1 MDHSQQDS
9 MAQAVLSRQERKADA
24 GLKSLLEQSLIILNQ
39 LGPEFT
45 TDGENLLALQSR
57 LLADR
62 FQLAVLGQFKRGKS
76 TLLNA
81 LLGEELL
88 PTSVLPL
95 TAIPTFLQWGPRLR
109 ARVVYQD
116 GRSAEEFCGEV
127 PAELAAFLAKFV
139 TEEVN
144 PRNRLGISQVEVF
157 HPAPLLKGVVLIDT
171 PGIGSTL
178 RHNTETTL
186 SFLPQCDAALFV
198 VSADPPITEV
208 EVKFL
213 QAILPQ
219 VARLFVVLNKI
230 DYLRETERK
239 TALNFLAQVLNQEV
253 GLKGE
258 IPIFSVSA
266 RQGLEARSSGD
277 SRRWSQSGVEALER
291 YLLDFLAYDRSRAL
305 KQALAQKVADILADV
320 LMRLEISIRSLQLP
334 LTELEERLQLFQQQ
348 LQEAEAQRIIAADL
362 LQGDQRRLAA
372 RLEEQAESLR
382 RGARDHLGEIAK
394 RELARQG
401 DQLDEGAVERVLAE
415 AIPAFFA
422 GQLEALSGEFAQQV
436 AETLRPHEQRA
447 DELVEAI
454 RRGAA
459 ELFEVPYRAPQSV
472 RAFEVR
478 RRPYWVT
485 QRPDASLT
493 SISAGLAERLLPAH
507 LHRVRAAKRLMAQV
521 ESLVLQNVENLRW
534 ATRQNLDQAFRRF
547 AASLEERLQETIAAT
562 QGAIQAAW
570 TKRQESAPA
579 VSAEVKRLESVAAEL
594 RQVQARLEKANLWS

>member
-1 MDHSQQDS
+1 MDHSQRDT

-266 RQGLEARSSGD
+266 RQGLEARNSGD
-277 SRRWSQSGVEALER
+277 SQRWSQSGVEALER

-320 LMRLEISIRSLQLP
+320 LMRLEISIHSLQLP

-485 QRPDASLT
+485 QRPDAPLT

-547 AASLEERLQETIAAT
+547 AASLEERLQETIA
-562 QGAIQAAW
+562 
-570 TKRQESAPA
+570 
-579 VSAEVKRLESVAAEL
+579 
-594 RQVQARLEKANLWS
+594 